1 MANDIAAN
9 FEEFWSRR
17 LQRVSEKIATFRKIT
32 SLEEASTLKKGD
44 TVHRP
49 YMGALVANTLG
60 ATGAYTRQD
69 ISTTDESMT
78 VGDPVEATYYVQD
91 PDVIQSKYS
100 VFKNFNDR
108 AAYALSNKL
117 DGDVL
122 GEYDQADS
130 VVANYELGG
139 GGTASD
145 GIGFTL
151 TISNLLK
158 VFTRANKKLDLQ
170 NLGLGE
176 RKAVISPA
184 FKQVLIEYLAGKESS
199 LGDSTGRNGHI
210 GKFGGFELY
219 LSNALGWSGRLEYGT
234 LPTDGDTVVIN
245 GVTLTF
251 KDSIGSTAG
260 NVHIGASSAAVSLDI
275 LVAAINAPGTTV
287 SEGAAA
293 GFVAVSAANQALLK
307 TIVATDGGTYL
318 ALKAEG
324 RGYITVSETM
334 TADADIWTTTKQIEH
349 NLFLQ
354 GTPIDLAIQKMP
366 SVSIWHRD
374 GYVGS
379 DVTTWQMYALKT
391 FAEGARQMV
400 DVAVRSDSF

>member
-1 MANDIAAN
+1 MANDISAN

-60 ATGAYTRQD
+60 STGAYTRQD

-145 GIGFTL
+145 GVGFTL
-151 TISNLLK
+151 TVSNLLK

-176 RKAVISPA
+176 RKAVISPS
-184 FKQVLIEYLAGKESS
+184 FKQVLIEYLAGKESA

-219 LSNALGWSGRLEYGT
+219 LSNALGWSGRLENGT
-234 LPTDGDTVVIN
+234 IFANGDTITIN
-245 GVTLTF
+245 GVELNF
-251 KDSIGSTAG
+251 KDTLGAVAG
-260 NVHIGASSAAVSLDI
+260 TIHICTDQEKTLNS
-275 LVAAINAPGTTV
+275 LVAAINTPGTSV
-287 SEGAAA
+287 DSADDA
-293 GFVAVSAANQALLK
+293 GFVALSAANQALLA
-307 TIVATDGGTYL
+307 TITATDGGTYMT
-318 ALKAEG
+318 LKAEG
-324 RGYITVSETM
+324 RGYIAVSESV
-334 TADADIWTTTKQIEH
+334 TAAADIWTTTKQIEH

-400 DVAVRSDSF
+400 DVQVVSSAF

>member
-1 MANDIAAN
+1 MANDISAN

-60 ATGAYTRQD
+60 STGAYTRQD

-145 GIGFTL
+145 GVGFTL
-151 TISNLLK
+151 TVSNLLK

-176 RKAVISPA
+176 RKAVISPS

-219 LSNALGWSGRLEYGT
+219 LSNALGWSGRLENGT
-234 LPTDGDTVVIN
+234 IFANGDTITIN
-245 GVTLTF
+245 GVELNF
-251 KDSIGSTAG
+251 KDTLGAVAG
-260 NVHIGASSAAVSLDI
+260 TIHICTDQEKTLNS
-275 LVAAINAPGTTV
+275 LVAAINTPGTSV
-287 SEGAAA
+287 DSADDA
-293 GFVAVSAANQALLK
+293 GFVALSAANQALLA
-307 TIVATDGGTYL
+307 TITATDGGTYMT
-318 ALKAEG
+318 LKAEG
-324 RGYITVSETM
+324 RGYIAVSESV
-334 TADADIWTTTKQIEH
+334 TAAADIWTTTKQIEH

-400 DVAVRSDSF
+400 DVAVRSDAF

>member
-1 MANDIAAN
+1 MANDISAN

-60 ATGAYTRQD
+60 STGAYTRQD

-145 GIGFTL
+145 GVGFTL
-151 TISNLLK
+151 TVSNLLK

-176 RKAVISPA
+176 RKAVISPS

-219 LSNALGWSGRLEYGT
+219 LSNALGWSGRLENGT
-234 LPTDGDTVVIN
+234 IFADGDTITIN
-245 GVTLTF
+245 GVEFNF
-251 KDSIGSTAG
+251 KDILGAVAG
-260 NVHIGASSAAVSLDI
+260 TIHICTDQEKTLNS
-275 LVAAINAPGTTV
+275 LVAAINTPGTSV
-287 SEGAAA
+287 DSADDA
-293 GFVAVSAANQALLK
+293 GFVAVSAANQALLA
-307 TIVATDGGTYL
+307 TITATDGGTYMT
-318 ALKAEG
+318 LKAEG
-324 RGYITVSETM
+324 RGYIAVSESV
-334 TADADIWTTTKQIEH
+334 TAAADIWTTTKQIEH

-400 DVAVRSDSF
+400 DVQVVSSAF

>member
-145 GIGFTL
+145 GVGFTL
-151 TISNLLK
+151 TVSNLLK

-219 LSNALGWSGRLEYGT
+219 LSNALGWSGRLENGT
-234 LPTDGDTVVIN
+234 IFANGDTITIN
-245 GVTLTF
+245 GVELNF
-251 KDSIGSTAG
+251 KDTLGAVAG
-260 NVHIGASSAAVSLDI
+260 TIHICTDQEKTLNS
-275 LVAAINAPGTTV
+275 LVAAINTPGTSV
-287 SEGAAA
+287 DSSANA
-293 GFVAVSAANQALLK
+293 GFVALSAANQALLA
-307 TIVATDGGTYL
+307 TITATDGGTYMT
-318 ALKAEG
+318 LKAEG
-324 RGYITVSETM
+324 RGYIAVSESV
-334 TADADIWTTTKQIEH
+334 TAVADIWTTTKQIEH

-400 DVAVRSDSF
+400 DVQVVSSAF

>member
-1 MANDIAAN
+1 MANDISAN

-145 GIGFTL
+145 GVGFTL
-151 TISNLLK
+151 TVSNLLK

-176 RKAVISPA
+176 RKAVISPS

-219 LSNALGWSGRLEYGT
+219 LSNALGWSGRLENGT
-234 LPTDGDTVVIN
+234 IFADGDTITIN
-245 GVTLTF
+245 GVEFNF
-251 KDSIGSTAG
+251 KDILGAVAG
-260 NVHIGASSAAVSLDI
+260 TIHICTNQEKTLNS
-275 LVAAINAPGTTV
+275 LVAAINTPGTSV
-287 SEGAAA
+287 DSADNA
-293 GFVAVSAANQALLK
+293 GFVALSAANQALLA
-307 TIVATDGGTYL
+307 TITATDGGTYMT
-318 ALKAEG
+318 LKAEG
-324 RGYITVSETM
+324 RGYIAVSESV
-334 TADADIWTTTKQIEH
+334 TAVADIWTTTKQIEH

-400 DVAVRSDSF
+400 DVQVVSSAF

>member
-1 MANDIAAN
+1 MANDISAN

-60 ATGAYTRQD
+60 STGAYTRQD

-145 GIGFTL
+145 GVGFTL
-151 TISNLLK
+151 TVSNLLK

-176 RKAVISPA
+176 RKAVISPS

-219 LSNALGWSGRLEYGT
+219 LSNALGWSGRLENGT
-234 LPTDGDTVVIN
+234 IFADGDTITIN
-245 GVTLTF
+245 GVEFNF
-251 KDSIGSTAG
+251 KDTLGAVAG
-260 NVHIGASSAAVSLDI
+260 TIHICTDQEKTLNS
-275 LVAAINAPGTTV
+275 LVAAINTPGTSV
-287 SEGAAA
+287 DSADDA
-293 GFVAVSAANQALLK
+293 GFVALSAANQALLA
-307 TIVATDGGTYL
+307 TITATDGGTYMT
-318 ALKAEG
+318 LKAEG
-324 RGYITVSETM
+324 RGYIAVSESV
-334 TADADIWTTTKQIEH
+334 TAAADIWTTTKQIEH

-400 DVAVRSDSF
+400 DVQVVSSAF

>member
-1 MANDIAAN
+1 MANTLSAN

-69 ISTTDESMT
+69 IGTTDESMT
-78 VGDPVEATYYVQD
+78 VGDPVETTYYVQD

-176 RKAVISPA
+176 RKAIISPS
-184 FKQVLIEYLAGKESS
+184 FKQVLIEYLAGKESA

-219 LSNALGWSGRLEYGT
+219 LSNALGWSGRLENGT
-234 LPTDGDTVVIN
+234 VFANGDTITIN
-245 GVTLTF
+245 GVELNF
-251 KDSIGSTAG
+251 KDTLGAVAG
-260 NVHIGASSAAVSLDI
+260 TIHVCTDQEKTLNS
-275 LVAAINAPGTTV
+275 LVAAINTPGTSV
-287 SEGAAA
+287 DSSSNA
-293 GFVAVSAANQALLK
+293 GFVAVSAANQALLA

-324 RGYITVSETM
+324 RGYIAVSESV
-334 TADADIWTTTKQIEH
+334 TAAADIWTTTKQIEH

-400 DVAVRSDSF
+400 DVAVRSDAF

>member
-1 MANDIAAN
+1 MANSLSAN
-9 FEEFWSRR
+9 FEEFWGRR

-49 YMGALVANTLG
+49 YMSTLVANTLS

-78 VGDPVEATYYVQD
+78 VGDPVDASYYVQD

-100 VFKNFNDR
+100 IFKNFNDR

-151 TISNLLK
+151 TISNILK

-176 RKAVISPA
+176 RKAIISPT
-184 FKQVLIEYLAGKESS
+184 FKQVLIEYLAGKESA
-199 LGDSTGRNGHI
+199 LGDSTGKNGHI
-210 GKFGGFELY
+210 GRFGGFELY
-219 LSNALGWSGRLEYGT
+219 LSNALGWSGRLEFGT
-234 LPTDGDTVVIN
+234 NPTNTDTVTIN
-245 GVTLTF
+245 GVAFTFLSTLGT
-251 KDSIGSTAG
+251 TAG
-260 NVHIGASSAAVSLDI
+260 NVHICSDAENTLNSLVAFINTPGTSVTSDTDAGYVALSAAD
-275 LVAAINAPGTTV
+275 
-287 SEGAAA
+287 
-293 GFVAVSAANQALLK
+293 QAKMK
-307 TIVATDGGTYL
+307 TIVATDGTTYMT
-318 ALKAEG
+318 LKAEG
-324 RGYITVSETM
+324 RGYIAVSETL
-334 TADADIWTTTKQIEH
+334 TAAGDIWTLTKQLEH

-354 GTPIDLAIQKMP
+354 GTPIDLVIQKMP

-379 DVTTWQMYALKT
+379 DVVTWQMYALKT
-391 FAEGARQMV
+391 FAEGARQIV
-400 DVAVRSDSF
+400 DVQVVSSAY

>member
-1 MANDIAAN
+1 MANDISAN

-145 GIGFTL
+145 GVGFTL
-151 TISNLLK
+151 TVSNLLK

-219 LSNALGWSGRLEYGT
+219 LSNALGWSGRLENGT
-234 LPTDGDTVVIN
+234 IFADGDTITIN
-245 GVTLTF
+245 GVELNF
-251 KDSIGSTAG
+251 KDTLGAVAG
-260 NVHIGASSAAVSLDI
+260 TIHICTDQEKTLNS
-275 LVAAINAPGTTV
+275 LVAAINTPGTSV
-287 SEGAAA
+287 DSADDA
-293 GFVAVSAANQALLK
+293 GFVALSAANQALLA
-307 TIVATDGGTYL
+307 TITATDGGTYMT
-318 ALKAEG
+318 LKAEG
-324 RGYITVSETM
+324 RGYIAVSESV
-334 TADADIWTTTKQIEH
+334 TAAADIWTTTKQIEH

-400 DVAVRSDSF
+400 DVAVRSDAF

>member
-60 ATGAYTRQD
+60 STGAYTRQD

-145 GIGFTL
+145 GVGFTL
-151 TISNLLK
+151 TVSNLLK

-176 RKAVISPA
+176 RKAVISPS

-219 LSNALGWSGRLEYGT
+219 LSNALGWSGRLENGT
-234 LPTDGDTVVIN
+234 IFADGDTITIN
-245 GVTLTF
+245 GVEFNF
-251 KDSIGSTAG
+251 KDILGAVAG
-260 NVHIGASSAAVSLDI
+260 TIHICTDQEKTLNS
-275 LVAAINAPGTTV
+275 LVAAINTPGTSV
-287 SEGAAA
+287 DSADDA
-293 GFVAVSAANQALLK
+293 GFVAVSAANQALLA
-307 TIVATDGGTYL
+307 TITATDGGTYMT
-318 ALKAEG
+318 LKAEG
-324 RGYITVSETM
+324 RGYIAVSESV
-334 TADADIWTTTKQIEH
+334 TAAADIWTTTKQIEH

-400 DVAVRSDSF
+400 DVAVRSDAF

>member
-1 MANDIAAN
+1 MANDISAN

-145 GIGFTL
+145 GVGFTL
-151 TISNLLK
+151 TVSNLLK

-184 FKQVLIEYLAGKESS
+184 FKQVLIEYLAGKESA

-219 LSNALGWSGRLEYGT
+219 LSNALGWSGRLENGT
-234 LPTDGDTVVIN
+234 IFADGDTITIN
-245 GVTLTF
+245 GVEFNF
-251 KDSIGSTAG
+251 KDILGAVAG
-260 NVHIGASSAAVSLDI
+260 TIHICTDQEKTLNS
-275 LVAAINAPGTTV
+275 LVAAINTPGTSVDSSTN
-287 SEGAAA
+287 A
-293 GFVAVSAANQALLK
+293 GFVAVSAADQALLA
-307 TIVATDGGTYL
+307 TITATDGGTYMT
-318 ALKAEG
+318 LKAEG
-324 RGYITVSETM
+324 RGYIAVSESV
-334 TADADIWTTTKQIEH
+334 TAVADIWTTTKQIEH

-400 DVAVRSDSF
+400 DVAVRSDAF

>member
-1 MANDIAAN
+1 MANDISAN

-145 GIGFTL
+145 GVGFTL
-151 TISNLLK
+151 TVSNLLK

-176 RKAVISPA
+176 RKAVISPS

-219 LSNALGWSGRLEYGT
+219 LSNALGWSGRLENGT
-234 LPTDGDTVVIN
+234 IFADGDTITIN
-245 GVTLTF
+245 GVEFNF
-251 KDSIGSTAG
+251 KDTLGAVAG
-260 NVHIGASSAAVSLDI
+260 TIHICTDQEKTLNS
-275 LVAAINAPGTTV
+275 LVAAINTPGTSV
-287 SEGAAA
+287 DSADDA
-293 GFVAVSAANQALLK
+293 GFVALSAANQALLA
-307 TIVATDGGTYL
+307 TITATDGGTYMT
-318 ALKAEG
+318 LKAEG
-324 RGYITVSETM
+324 RGYIAVSESV
-334 TADADIWTTTKQIEH
+334 TAAADIWTTTKQIEH

-400 DVAVRSDSF
+400 DVQVVSSAF

>member
-1 MANDIAAN
+1 MANDISAN

-69 ISTTDESMT
+69 IGTTDESMT
-78 VGDPVEATYYVQD
+78 VGEPVETTYYVQD

-145 GIGFTL
+145 GVGFTL
-151 TISNLLK
+151 TVSNLLK

-184 FKQVLIEYLAGKESS
+184 FKQVLIEYLAGKESA

-219 LSNALGWSGRLEYGT
+219 LSNALGWSGRLENGT
-234 LPTDGDTVVIN
+234 IFADGDTITIN
-245 GVTLTF
+245 GVELNF
-251 KDSIGSTAG
+251 KDILGAVAG
-260 NVHIGASSAAVSLDI
+260 TIHICTDQEKTLNS
-275 LVAAINAPGTTV
+275 LVAAINTPGTSV
-287 SEGAAA
+287 DSANDA
-293 GFVAVSAANQALLK
+293 GFVAVSAANQALLA
-307 TIVATDGGTYL
+307 TITATDGGTYMT
-318 ALKAEG
+318 LKAEG
-324 RGYITVSETM
+324 RGYIAVSESV
-334 TADADIWTTTKQIEH
+334 TAVADIWTTTKQIEH

-400 DVAVRSDSF
+400 DVAVRSDAF

>member
-1 MANDIAAN
+1 MANDISAN

-60 ATGAYTRQD
+60 STGAYTRQD

-145 GIGFTL
+145 GVGFTL
-151 TISNLLK
+151 TVSNLLK

-176 RKAVISPA
+176 RKAVISPS

-219 LSNALGWSGRLEYGT
+219 LSNALGWSGRLENGT
-234 LPTDGDTVVIN
+234 IFANGDTITIN
-245 GVTLTF
+245 GVELNF
-251 KDSIGSTAG
+251 KDTLGAVAG
-260 NVHIGASSAAVSLDI
+260 TIHICDDQEKTLNS
-275 LVAAINAPGTTV
+275 LVAAINTPGTSV
-287 SEGAAA
+287 DSADDA
-293 GFVAVSAANQALLK
+293 GFVALSAANQALLA
-307 TIVATDGGTYL
+307 TITATDGGTYMT
-318 ALKAEG
+318 LKAEG
-324 RGYITVSETM
+324 RGYIAVSESV
-334 TADADIWTTTKQIEH
+334 TAVADIWTTTKQIEH

-400 DVAVRSDSF
+400 DVQVVSSAF

>member
-1 MANDIAAN
+1 MANDISAN

-145 GIGFTL
+145 GVGFTL
-151 TISNLLK
+151 TVSNLLK

-176 RKAVISPA
+176 RKAVISPS

-219 LSNALGWSGRLEYGT
+219 LSNALGWSGRLENGT
-234 LPTDGDTVVIN
+234 IFADGDTITIN
-245 GVTLTF
+245 GVELNF
-251 KDSIGSTAG
+251 KDTLGAVAG
-260 NVHIGASSAAVSLDI
+260 TIHICTDQEKTLNS
-275 LVAAINAPGTTV
+275 LVAAINTPGTSV
-287 SEGAAA
+287 DSADNA
-293 GFVAVSAANQALLK
+293 GFVALSAANQALLA
-307 TIVATDGGTYL
+307 TITATDGGTYMT
-318 ALKAEG
+318 LKAEG
-324 RGYITVSETM
+324 RGYIAVSESV
-334 TADADIWTTTKQIEH
+334 TAVADIWTTTKQIEH

-400 DVAVRSDSF
+400 DVAVRSDAF

>member
-1 MANDIAAN
+1 MANDISAN

-60 ATGAYTRQD
+60 STGAYTRQD

-145 GIGFTL
+145 GVGFTL
-151 TISNLLK
+151 TVSNLLK

-219 LSNALGWSGRLEYGT
+219 LSNALGWSGRLENGT
-234 LPTDGDTVVIN
+234 IFANGDTITIN
-245 GVTLTF
+245 GVELNFKETLGTV
-251 KDSIGSTAG
+251 AG
-260 NVHIGASSAAVSLDI
+260 TIHICDDQEKTLNS
-275 LVAAINAPGTTV
+275 LVAAINTPGTSV
-287 SEGAAA
+287 DSANDA
-293 GFVAVSAANQALLK
+293 GFVALSAANQALLA
-307 TIVATDGGTYL
+307 TITATDGGTYMT
-318 ALKAEG
+318 LKAEG
-324 RGYITVSETM
+324 RGYIAVSESV
-334 TADADIWTTTKQIEH
+334 TAAADIWTTTKQIEH

-400 DVAVRSDSF
+400 DVAVRSDAF

>member
-69 ISTTDESMT
+69 IGTTDESMT

-145 GIGFTL
+145 GVGFTL
-151 TISNLLK
+151 TVSNLLK

-176 RKAVISPA
+176 RKAVISPS

-219 LSNALGWSGRLEYGT
+219 LSNALGWSGRLENGT
-234 LPTDGDTVVIN
+234 IFANGDTITIN
-245 GVTLTF
+245 GVELNF
-251 KDSIGSTAG
+251 KDTLGAVAG
-260 NVHIGASSAAVSLDI
+260 TIHICTDQEKTLNS
-275 LVAAINAPGTTV
+275 LVAAINAPGTSV
-287 SEGAAA
+287 DSADDA
-293 GFVAVSAANQALLK
+293 GFVALSAANQALLA
-307 TIVATDGGTYL
+307 TITATDGGTYMT
-318 ALKAEG
+318 LKAEG
-324 RGYITVSETM
+324 RGYIAVSESV
-334 TADADIWTTTKQIEH
+334 TAAADIWTTTKQIEH

-400 DVAVRSDSF
+400 DVQVVSSAF